1 MMYRNR
7 KRESLHGGFVARAL
21 LACLYFGAV
30 GMGYVWHKNQIYRLG
45 DDIKRRE
52 ADLAAVDKRTT
63 VLASHLAQLK
73 SPAQLDARNQQYNLG
88 LVTPRDA
95 QIVRLFEPGP
105 GGAVAPVAL
114 LPERKAVSVERK
126 AVSGERPAATEKR
139 KADGRSGLQ
148 ANDLVARR

>member
-7 KRESLHGGFVARAL
+7 KRESLHGGVVARAL

-45 DDIKRRE
+45 DEIKRRE

-95 QIVRLFEPGP
+95 QIVRLVEPGLD
-105 GGAVAPVAL
+105 GDSAQVAP
-114 LPERKAVSVERK
+114 LPERPTESGERK
-126 AVSGERPAATEKR
+126 AASAPRAATSGKR
-139 KADGRSGLQ
+139 KADARTGLQ
-148 ANDLVARR
+148 PNALVARR

>member
-63 VLASHLAQLK
+63 VLAA
-73 SPAQLDARNQQYNLG
+73 AA
-88 LVTPRDA
+88 
-95 QIVRLFEPGP
+95 
-105 GGAVAPVAL
+105 GA
-114 LPERKAVSVERK
+114 E
-126 AVSGERPAATEKR
+126 SGECGAE
-139 KADGRSGLQ
+139 SGQ
-148 ANDLVARR
+148 RRTAGGD

>member
-63 VLASHLAQLK
+63 MLASHLAQLK
-73 SPAQLDARNQQYNLG
+73 SPSQLEARNQQYNLG
-88 LVTPRDA
+88 LVTPREV
-95 QIVRLFEPGP
+95 QMVRLVEPGP
-105 GGAVAPVAL
+105 GADRTPLAP
-114 LPERKAVSVERK
+114 LPTLPTNSERKPTSA
-126 AVSGERPAATEKR
+126 ERPAASGKR
-139 KADGRSGLQ
+139 KADSRPGLQ
-148 ANDLVARR
+148 PTDLVARR